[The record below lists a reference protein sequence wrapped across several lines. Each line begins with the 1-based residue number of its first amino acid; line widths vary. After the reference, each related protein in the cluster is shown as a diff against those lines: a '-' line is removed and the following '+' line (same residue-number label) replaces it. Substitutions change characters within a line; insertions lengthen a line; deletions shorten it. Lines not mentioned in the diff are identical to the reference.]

1 MYHSSHQSYFI
12 IIAPSIISSKKTSF
26 HFSPSSH
33 SSFNLPP
40 VPLIEFR
47 LVNNIDTLISKRKCI
62 NARCQNSSSTRQ
74 TVFNLLLFWHFEWC
88 LRLTVK
94 PSMEKHIALHSQ
106 PLSQSSTY
114 QQLPEPCC
122 IWMQPPLAQQWPI
135 WWLISSSVMRLWRT
149 SQSASALRQC
159 GTHVCQPLSSAT
171 TTMYILQKPHSGRK
185 SPLLENC
192 LQVDD
197 TVAQPPT
204 VPCSLL
210 LLLSAVPSFGL
221 ELQLWKFPL
230 SLKICR
236 EGHTSSFPLPVRHSR
251 TKDWKTCPTNE
262 PKGFAPRYCAT
273 NFFCSSSVLRL
284 SFPQITCTATFESIN
299 RTVGFWKAPVVMGL
313 REFGASSSF
322 CCWLCLLHLAGSQSA
337 VATNS
342 TPQSSWLT
350 HIGLSTPEQLWTGLG
365 FAPAP

>member
-1 MYHSSHQSYFI
+1 MYQCTLSKTVHLHGKRSSICF
-12 IIAPSIISSKKTSF
+12 
-26 HFSPSSH
+26 
-33 SSFNLPP
+33 
-40 VPLIEFR
+40 
-47 LVNNIDTLISKRKCI
+47 
-62 NARCQNSSSTRQ
+62 
-74 TVFNLLLFWHFEWC
+74 LFWHFEWC

-236 EGHTSSFPLPVRHSR
+236 EGHTSSFLCPWDTQGQR
-251 TKDWKTCPTNE
+251 TERLVQPTNLRVLHRDTA
-262 PKGFAPRYCAT
+262 PRTFFAP
-273 NFFCSSSVLRL
+273 LR
-284 SFPQITCTATFESIN
+284 SW
-299 RTVGFWKAPVVMGL
+299 GW
-313 REFGASSSF
+313 ASRKSPA
-322 CCWLCLLHLAGSQSA
+322 LQPLSQS
-337 VATNS
+337 T
-342 TPQSSWLT
+342 
-350 HIGLSTPEQLWTGLG
+350 EQ
-365 FAPAP
+365 